1 MKPDEMGCKTHSWFE
16 PCSVRLFKAHT
27 RTQGIL
33 FLCSGGA
40 RVILRALNP
49 ACGMGVKFI
58 MGLVW
63 VLMGGSSLSVFLAE
77 WVQRYGFNES
87 MNGMLAVDGVG
98 PADASLGGDARFS
111 GNGVVELSSS
121 DSRILFPDGQFSGL
135 NQLTL
140 ELWLMVA
147 ADSPIESSIRRFL
160 QGDSLPSTVRVCLR
174 FFNG

>member
-1 MKPDEMGCKTHSWFE
+1 MKWGAKRTAGSNPAACVFLK
-16 PCSVRLFKAHT
+16 L
-27 RTQGIL
+27 TQGRKE
-33 FLCSGGA
+33 FCFCVRGGA